1 MPQDQSPDQPH
12 HRFARA
18 AGKATRSFLD
28 TSKDDAERVRA
39 VRGRA
44 AEQQAKRQAAAE
56 AEAASAQRAAEAR
69 RASTPRTLKVARWW
83 WAVATVLFAL
93 IAAVFVLAGLNT
105 TAGSAGGF
113 DVAAPETTPTGQ
125 YVLAGLAG
133 VLAIA
138 TGMGTI
144 QLLRSRRGALGLL
157 TGVAVIVGIPLIVRG
172 HPALIALAAVLLA
185 GAALLW
191 VPAVRRFLR

>member
-1 MPQDQSPDQPH
+1 MPEDQPH

-28 TSKDDAERVRA
+28 TSKDDAERSRVERA
-39 VRGRA
+39 ERA
-44 AEQQAKRQAAAE
+44 ERKAAGEAAAE
-56 AEAASAQRAAEAR
+56 RAAEAR
-69 RASTPRTLKVARWW
+69 RAATPATLTVARWW
-83 WAVATVLFAL
+83 WAVATALFAL
-93 IAAVFVLAGLNT
+93 VAVAFLLAGLNT

-125 YVLAGLAG
+125 FVLAGLAG
-133 VLAIA
+133 VLAVA
-138 TGMGTI
+138 AGTGTV
-144 QLLRSRRGALGLL
+144 QLLRSRRSAAGLL

-191 VPAVRRFLR
+191 VPAVRRYLR